1 MAIFTQKI
9 HTALANLENVPWI
22 VLHKVGTVIG
32 YHLLRY
38 RSLPPETV
46 NIYPSFR
53 CNLKCEMC
61 FEKYAKVENE
71 LECKDWFGI
80 IDSIKR
86 FHPRIHISGGE
97 PFVFKDIMKIIE
109 YIKYHSLF
117 LNITTNGTLLC
128 EYAEDLVKYKVNR
141 IDISIDG
148 PAQIHDRLRGV
159 GGTFARIIKGLEK
172 LCKLKKRFFPILK
185 INSIINFNNPE
196 TMKEVVSLA
205 AEYGVSAV
213 QFIYPF
219 YLTESEVFGHR
230 KFLNYVLGRNIN
242 YWCHASRF
250 QPAVGDFYEIGKI
263 LTELSRQKVMIYVF
277 PCFTSEQFKMYY
289 HAPEDFIKVYTGKC
303 RAMWHTTTILPNGG
317 LESCPDYVA
326 GDIKRDDFFAIW
338 NNQPMIELRK
348 LIKEKKFF
356 SVCRACCF
364 YYQ

>member
-9 HTALANLENVPWI
+9 HTALSNLENVPWI
-22 VLHKVGTVIG
+22 VLHKLGTVIG
-32 YHLLRY
+32 YHFLRY
-38 RSLPPETV
+38 RSLPPETI
-46 NIYPSFR
+46 NIFPTFR

-61 FEKYAKVENE
+61 FIKYAKVEDE
-71 LECKDWFGI
+71 LEIKDWFHI

-97 PFVFKDIMKIIE
+97 PLVFKDIMKIIE
-109 YIKYHSLF
+109 YIKHNDLL
-117 LNITTNGTLLC
+117 LNITTNGTLLG
-128 EYAEDLVKYKVNR
+128 EYAEDLVKYKVNH

-148 PAQIHDRLRGV
+148 PEQIHDRLRGV
-159 GGTFARIIKGLEK
+159 KGTFARIIKGLEK
-172 LCKLKKRFFPILK
+172 ISKLKKRYFPILK

-196 TMKEVVSLA
+196 TMKEVVVLA

-219 YLTESEVFGHR
+219 YLTEDEVFRHR
-230 KFLNYVLGRNIN
+230 KFLNDVLGRSIN
-242 YWCHASRF
+242 YWCQAGRF
-250 QPAVGDFYEIGKI
+250 KPAVRDFYEIGKI
-263 LTELSRQKVMIYVF
+263 LNELSRCKVITYVF
-277 PCFTSEQFKMYY
+277 PRFTSEQFKMYY
-289 HAPEDFIKVYTGKC
+289 NEPEEFRKVYPGKC
-303 RAMWHTTTILPNGG
+303 RAMWHTATILPDGG

-326 GDIKRDDFFAIW
+326 GNIKRDDFFAIW

-348 LIKEKKFF
+348 LIQEKKFF